1 MFRRGLYSEQ
11 YGYDLHQ
18 IFQVPPDDELYRAVT
33 PYTDKCILLVGPTV
47 ECKSHSSLGGFQ
59 ARDGRNQFGDLDMPG
74 DFMHYCADALNKQHG
89 CLRGGAKQ
97 PNSALIERS
106 RGSGADAA

>member
-1 MFRRGLYSEQ
+1 MNNMGMIYTIFFKSPLTTNCTRLLHLTMTNASYSWA
-11 YGYDLHQ
+11 LR
-18 IFQVPPDDELYRAVT
+18 PNA
-33 PYTDKCILLVGPTV
+33 
-47 ECKSHSSLGGFQ
+47 SLIALQDGFQ

-97 PNSALIERS
+97 PNSALIGRS